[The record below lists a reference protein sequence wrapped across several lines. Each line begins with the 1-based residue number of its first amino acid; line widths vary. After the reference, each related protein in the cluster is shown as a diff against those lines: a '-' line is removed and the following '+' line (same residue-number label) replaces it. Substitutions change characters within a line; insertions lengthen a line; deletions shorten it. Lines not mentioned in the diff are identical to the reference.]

1 MKHLILGNGAAGITA
16 AEKLREL
23 NPDHQITII
32 GPEGVPTYSKCMLPD
47 YVGGKL
53 SREKLFIRSEDS
65 YKGKNIRFIKGK
77 KAARIDIEYKKVIL
91 EDGSSEEYDR
101 LLVATGAVP
110 LIPPVEGLD
119 NENFFIINSYGDAES
134 IIKNAVP
141 GQKALIIGAGLTG
154 MEMAFSLTR
163 LGMEATIVVRGGRLL
178 SSQLDSDASCVLMN
192 NLIKEG
198 IKFIKGT
205 SVSRIY
211 IGQEGKQAEF
221 TDGQVLP
228 FDMLL
233 LASGTTSN
241 IDMLKES
248 GLKCSRGVL
257 VDEHM
262 KASANDVF
270 AAGDVAEA
278 LNSMSNGYVS
288 CYIWSSAMAQGQCAA
303 YNMSG
308 IEKTFSNDSAMLS
321 SVQMRDTPF
330 ISSGLVNPTGVGY
343 EVIKFHDASN
353 GIYKKLVISENRLLG
368 MTLIGDTSSGAVLG
382 SFLRKGADISEFK
395 DMLLEPD
402 FSKRYK
408 EIKGSV

>member
-1 MKHLILGNGAAGITA
+1 
-16 AEKLREL
+16 
-23 NPDHQITII
+23 
-32 GPEGVPTYSKCMLPD
+32 ML
-47 YVGGKL
+47 
-53 SREKLFIRSEDS
+53 F
-65 YKGKNIRFIKGK
+65 
-77 KAARIDIEYKKVIL
+77 
-91 EDGSSEEYDR
+91 
-101 LLVATGAVP
+101 ATGAVP

-119 NENFFIINSYGDAES
+119 NENFFIINSYSDAES

-163 LGMEATIVVRGGRLL
+163 LGMEATIVVRGKRLL
-178 SSQLDSDASCVLMN
+178 SSQLDSEASCVLMN
-192 NLIKEG
+192 NLMKEG

-211 IGQEGKQAEF
+211 RNQEGKQAEF
-221 TDGQVLP
+221 TDGRVLS

-241 IDMLKES
+241 IGMLKES
-248 GLKCSRGVL
+248 GLNCSRGIM

-262 KASANDVF
+262 KTSANDVF
-270 AAGDVAEA
+270 AAGDAAEA
-278 LNSMSNGYVS
+278 VSPSNGYVS
-288 CYIWSSAMAQGQCAA
+288 CYIWSNAMAQGQCAA

-308 IEKTFSNDSAMLS
+308 IEKTFSIDSVALS

-330 ISSGLVNPTGVGY
+330 VSSGLVNPPCIGY
-343 EVIKFHDASN
+343 EVIKFFDTSK
-353 GIYKKLVISENRLLG
+353 GIYKKLVISENKLSG
-368 MTLIGDTSSGAVLG
+368 MTLIGDTSSGAILG
-382 SFLRKGADISEFK
+382 SLLRKGMDISEFK
-395 DMLLEPD
+395 DILLEPD

>member
-32 GPEGVPTYSKCMLPD
+32 GPEGIPAYSKCMLPD

-53 SREKLFIRSEDS
+53 SRERLFIRSEDS
-65 YKGKNIRFIKGK
+65 YNEKNIRFLKGK
-77 KAARIDIEYKKVIL
+77 KAARIDTENKKVML
-91 EDGSSEEYDR
+91 EDGSFEAYDR

-119 NENFFIINSYGDAES
+119 NENFFIINSYSDAES

-141 GQKALIIGAGLTG
+141 GKKALIIGAGLTG

-163 LGMEATIVVRGGRLL
+163 LGMEATIVVRGERLL
-178 SSQLDSDASCVLMN
+178 SSQLDCDASCVLMN
-192 NLIKEG
+192 NLMKAG

-211 IGQEGKQAEF
+211 RNQEGKQAEF
-221 TDGQVLP
+221 SDGQVLP

-233 LASGTTSN
+233 LALGTTSN
-241 IDMLKES
+241 IEILKES
-248 GLKCSRGVL
+248 GLKCSRGIL

-262 KASANDVF
+262 KTSANDVF
-270 AAGDVAEA
+270 AAGDAAEA
-278 LNSMSNGYVS
+278 INPMSNGYVS
-288 CYIWSSAMAQGQCAA
+288 CYIWSNAMGQGQCAA

-308 IEKTFSNDSAMLS
+308 IEKTFSIDSVVLS

-330 ISSGLVNPTGVGY
+330 ISSGLVNPTGVGFD
-343 EVIKFHDASN
+343 VVKFFDTSK
-353 GIYKKLVISENRLLG
+353 GIYKKLVISKNKLSG
-368 MTLIGDTSSGAVLG
+368 MTLIGDTSSGAILG
-382 SFLRKGADISEFK
+382 SLLRKGTDISEFK
-395 DMLLEPD
+395 DILLEPD
-402 FSKRYK
+402 FPKRYK